1 MANLLLDAYVCGLT
15 MITAGAQQEYFF
27 LIQLFNSN
35 LN

>member
-1 MANLLLDAYVCGLT
+1 MANLLLDAYVCGLNMT
-15 MITAGAQQEYFF
+15 TAVAQQECFY